1 MPLDEREQRI
11 LEEIEKRLAE
21 EDPRLVESV
30 TKATVATHA
39 LRRIRWGIVA
49 FVAGFI
55 LLLLFV
61 VNMWFALVGFMVMLG
76 SGLLVY
82 QYLKRM
88 GRDQL
93 RSYGERG
100 GHFSITAALARLAER
115 LRRPRG
121 SG

>member
-1 MPLDEREQRI
+1 MPLTPHEERI

-30 TKATVATHA
+30 SKASVASHA
-39 LRRIRWGIVA
+39 LRRIRWGLVG
-49 FVAGFI
+49 FVGGFV

-61 VNMWFALVGFMVMLG
+61 VSTWFAVAGFVLMLV
-76 SGLLVY
+76 SGLVVY

-93 RSYGERG
+93 RSYGEHG

-121 SG
+121 TG